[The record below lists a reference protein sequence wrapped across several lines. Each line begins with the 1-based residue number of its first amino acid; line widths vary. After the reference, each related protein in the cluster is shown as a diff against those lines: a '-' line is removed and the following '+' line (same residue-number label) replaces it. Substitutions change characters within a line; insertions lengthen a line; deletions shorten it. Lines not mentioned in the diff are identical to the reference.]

1 MENFI
6 GIEQD
11 EEDIIKT
18 ILESKEFDFRDSFS
32 QPGNPEGMAFFQPMF
47 WKMASTCH
55 EKLYKKKKNFKKSYS
70 TPGFS
75 IFFFFPFQI

>member
-32 QPGNPEGMAFFQPMF
+32 QQGNED
-47 WKMASTCH
+47 
-55 EKLYKKKKNFKKSYS
+55 EKLCFLLF
-70 TPGFS
+70 FS
-75 IFFFFPFQI
+75 ENVYEKTSKTLRKR

>member
-32 QPGNPEGMAFFQPMF
+32 QPGNLEGKAFIRPMF
-47 WKMASTCH
+47 EKMSSFSH
-55 EKLYKKKKNFKKSYS
+55 KKLYKNKKNFKKSYS